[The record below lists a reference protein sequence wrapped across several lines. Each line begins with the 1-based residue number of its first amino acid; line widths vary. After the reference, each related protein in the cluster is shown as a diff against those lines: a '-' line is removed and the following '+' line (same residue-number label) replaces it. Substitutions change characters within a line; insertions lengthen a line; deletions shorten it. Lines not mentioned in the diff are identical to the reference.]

1 MPLMGNREMS
11 LRHVLTI
18 CHRFKMAMFQTLIK
32 ELLNELFLFSERII
46 FFTYL
51 KSCKLHQMV
60 DNLDTNSGTR
70 LFLQGRDE
78 SSRRE
83 KRNKDDLTGRRNLK
97 I

>member
-1 MPLMGNREMS
+1 MNY
-11 LRHVLTI
+11 
-18 CHRFKMAMFQTLIK
+18 FYFQKGLC
-32 ELLNELFLFSERII
+32 

-51 KSCKLHQMV
+51 KRCKLHQMV

-83 KRNKDDLTGRRNLK
+83 KRNKDDLMGNKKRNRILENGN
-97 I
+97 

>member
-1 MPLMGNREMS
+1 MNY
-11 LRHVLTI
+11 
-18 CHRFKMAMFQTLIK
+18 FYFQK
-32 ELLNELFLFSERII
+32 GLF

-83 KRNKDDLTGRRNLK
+83 KRNKDDLMENKKRNRILENGN
-97 I
+97 